1 MKKIFGITFGGLQKK
16 TIALVLV
23 LLVLTV
29 ALFALLSAYQNS
41 ALVDVVSETRREQQ
55 EAISQSSKAT
65 MDAVLERALVSSTQL
80 EAELVNKD
88 FAEVIEDID
97 MLREMAEE
105 LLENRARL
113 EPLEVPL
120 PDPALNGISSA
131 YALMEEG
138 IDHTSSEYLGYIAHM
153 SSTMMAL
160 HRNSEKVD
168 SCFIGLEDGTDLCI
182 DEKSANKYDASGSLI
197 PFPVR
202 HRPWYKGAFETGKLY
217 FTGIVA
223 DAFSGNLLMTCSIPI
238 ECGGRS
244 VGVVGVDISLSSM
257 TDFVNSV
264 NEGGFAYVVN
274 DRGQVILGSEGGLF
288 STELSESAP
297 DLRESDNAALAAFVK
312 KALSEHTGITALTV
326 DENEYYMVGAPMPS
340 VGWTVIS
347 AIDKELTERPE
358 MQLLSEYDK
367 MNAAA
372 TERFYE
378 STSKTKWLM
387 LGMLALIVALALAS
401 AFIATKRIAK
411 PIEEMTRNVR
421 QESKIG
427 STFQMLDQYRT
438 GDEIEVLAEAFADL
452 TKQTEQY
459 HAENLRIT
467 AERERVSTEL
477 QMANQIQEG
486 MLPNIFPPFPDRT
499 DFDIYASM
507 DPAKE
512 VGGDFYDF
520 FLIDDDHLCMV
531 IADVSGKGIPA
542 ALFMM
547 ASKIILANN
556 AMMGKSPA
564 QILTDTNAA
573 ICSNN
578 SREMFVTVWL
588 SILELSSGRMV
599 CSNAGHEYPTIKRP
613 DGIFELF
620 KEKHGFV
627 IGGMSGSKYTEYEL
641 MLEPG
646 TKLFVYTDGV
656 PEASDK
662 DNNLFGTQRMLDALN
677 LALDAS
683 PKAVL
688 ANVRSA
694 VDGFVGEAE
703 QFDDLTML
711 CFEYFGSEKQ

>member
-1 MKKIFGITFGGLQKK
+1 MKKRFGIMFGGLQKK
-16 TIALVLV
+16 TIALVLAM
-23 LLVLTV
+23 LIMTV
-29 ALFALLSAYQNS
+29 AVFVLLSAYQNS
-41 ALVDVVSETRREQQ
+41 VLVDVVGETRREQQ

-65 MDAVLERALVSSTQL
+65 MGAVLERALVSSNEL
-80 EAELVNKD
+80 EAELADKD
-88 FAEVIEDID
+88 FSEVIEDID

-105 LLENRARL
+105 LLENRANIA
-113 EPLEVPL
+113 PLEVPL
-120 PDPALNGISSA
+120 PDPALNGTSYA

-138 IDHTSSEYLGYIAHM
+138 VDHKSSEYLGYIAHM
-153 SSTMMAL
+153 SSAMVAL

-168 SCFIGLEDGTDLCI
+168 GCFIGLEDGTDLCI
-182 DEKSANKYDASGSLI
+182 DEKSANKYDASGKLI

-202 HRPWYKGAFETGKLY
+202 QRPWYRGAADSGKLY
-217 FTGIVA
+217 FTGIMT
-223 DAFSGNLLMTCSIPI
+223 DAFSGKLLLTCSMPI
-238 ECGGRS
+238 KCGGET

-264 NEGGFAYVVN
+264 DEGGFAYVVN

-288 STELSESAP
+288 TAELSDSAP

-312 KALSEHTGITALTV
+312 KALSKHTGITALTV
-326 DENEYYMVGAPMPS
+326 DETEYYMVGAPMPS

-367 MNAAA
+367 INAAA
-372 TERFYE
+372 TEKFYE
-378 STSKTKWLM
+378 SMTKTKWLM
-387 LGMLALIVALALAS
+387 LGMLALILALALVS

-421 QESKIG
+421 RDSETG
-427 STFQMLDQYRT
+427 STFQMLDRYRT

-452 TKQTEQY
+452 SKQTEQY
-459 HAENLRIT
+459 YEENLRIT

-477 QMANQIQEG
+477 HMANQIQEG

-499 DFDIYASM
+499 DFDVYASM

-547 ASKIILANN
+547 ASKIILSNN

-564 QILTDTNAA
+564 QILTDTNTA
-573 ICSNN
+573 ISANN
-578 SREMFVTVWL
+578 PREMFVTVWL
-588 SILELSSGRMV
+588 GILELSSGRMV

-613 DGIFELF
+613 GGGFELF
-620 KEKHGFV
+620 KDKHGFV
-627 IGGMSGSKYTEYEL
+627 IGGMSGLKYTEYEL
-641 MLEPG
+641 TLEPG
-646 TKLFVYTDGV
+646 SKLFVYTDGV

-662 DNNLFGTQRMLDALN
+662 ENNLFGTERMLDALN
-677 LALDAS
+677 AEPGAS

-694 VDGFVGEAE
+694 VDGFVGEVE

-711 CFEYFGSEKQ
+711 CLEYSGKAD